1 MWGKN
6 TTRLLIFSS
15 CGFPR
20 VAAGQTRV
28 GNMRGAQQA
37 CCKLSVVLWIV
48 ISAATVY
55 CSTKTAFEIYSHIVE
70 KNPTQRYLVYYGNH
84 VLCTHLFYSFN
95 HLHLLYSPFYAQNNA
110 LFNSRL
116 RILAFIAQ
124 QWTSKYAHI
133 CKSLSEVII

>member
-37 CCKLSVVLWIV
+37 CCKLSVVLLIV

-55 CSTKTAFEIYSHIVE
+55 CSTKNAFEIYSHIVE
-70 KNPTQRYLVYYGNH
+70 KKSHTKIFSLLWKPRVMHTLILLV
-84 VLCTHLFYSFN
+84 
-95 HLHLLYSPFYAQNNA
+95 
-110 LFNSRL
+110 
-116 RILAFIAQ
+116 
-124 QWTSKYAHI
+124 
-133 CKSLSEVII
+133 